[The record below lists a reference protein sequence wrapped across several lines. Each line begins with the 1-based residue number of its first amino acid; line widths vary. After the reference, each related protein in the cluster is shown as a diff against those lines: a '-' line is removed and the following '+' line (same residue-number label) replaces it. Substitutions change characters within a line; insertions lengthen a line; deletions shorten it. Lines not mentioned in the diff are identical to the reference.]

1 MGGEKLSEVKF
12 AYTNQQGKQTISTIK
27 VQQGMNLV
35 FDGETK
41 VEQGSYRI
49 GDDGAIYNAKG
60 EKIDVIQTTKEQMAA
75 LQGMSMA
82 YGENGSNAKAGRF
95 ILTDADI
102 NNSGTENEMYNSSLH
117 VNMREN
123 ALGGNKK
130 TNQYE
135 SRTKARSGVYET
147 TLRGE
152 GSSSKV
158 SVSSDR
164 TLAQAEK
171 ERKEDWERKNPIKH
185 KANEFLGN
193 TIKIKWRPFGP

>member
-12 AYTNQQGKQTISTIK
+12 SYINQRGKQTTSTIK
-27 VQQGMNLV
+27 VQHGMNLV
-35 FDGETK
+35 FGGDLG
-41 VEQGSYRI
+41 VEQGNYHI
-49 GDDGAIYNAKG
+49 GNDGAVYNEKG
-60 EKIDVIQTTKEQMAA
+60 DKIDVIQTTKEQMAA

-82 YGENGSNAKAGRF
+82 YGENGSNAKAGHF

-117 VNMREN
+117 VNMREK

-130 TNQYE
+130 TTQYE

-164 TLAQAEK
+164 TLEQAKK
-171 ERKEDWERKNPIKH
+171 ERIEDWKQEHNILNWLHEKT
-185 KANEFLGN
+185 GW
-193 TIKIKWRPFGP
+193 KIFGPNE

>member
-1 MGGEKLSEVKF
+1 MSGEKLSEIKF
-12 AYTNQQGKQTISTIK
+12 SYVNQQGKQTTSTIK

-35 FDGETK
+35 FNGDSR
-41 VEQGSYRI
+41 VEQGNYHI
-49 GDDGAIYNAKG
+49 GSDGAVYNEKG
-60 EKIDVIQTTKEQMAA
+60 DKIDVIQTTKEQMAA

-82 YGENGSNAKAGRF
+82 YEESGSDAMKGKF

-102 NNSGTENEMYNSSLH
+102 NHSGTEQEIYNSSLH
-117 VNMREN
+117 INMREN

-130 TNQYE
+130 TTQYE
-135 SRTKARSGVYET
+135 ARTKARSGVYET

-164 TLAQAEK
+164 TVKQAKK
-171 ERKEDWERKNPIKH
+171 ERIEDWKREHYIQNWIYEKTGWGIFAPKD
-185 KANEFLGN
+185 E
-193 TIKIKWRPFGP
+193 